1 MSYLK
6 NKGFAL
12 LEVMLAVIAVMIVG
26 IGVYSVFSSGVN
38 NNDLTA
44 AATEMVEVANVYTD
58 LASTDL
64 TSTVIDEDSIVTL
77 LQNSGRL
84 SSSYFGS
91 AVNAEGDSVPKM
103 INKFGALY
111 FSTVKPYYFVV
122 DVPLGNRGAPVDQF
136 CSQLKDSYA
145 QCMETPDETETARA
159 SLEFDLSQ

>member
-1 MSYLK
+1 MRYLK

-44 AATEMVEVANVYTD
+44 AATEMVEVANIYTD
-58 LASTDL
+58 LASADL
-64 TSTVIDEDSIVTL
+64 TANVDETSIVTL

-91 AVNAEGDSVPKM
+91 DEDSDGELEPKM
-103 INKFGALY
+103 FNKFGELNFLSADSY
-111 FSTVKPYYFVV
+111 SFVV
-122 DVPLGNRGAPVDQF
+122 DVPLGSREAPVDQF
-136 CSQLKDSYA
+136 CKQLQDSYSNCVA
-145 QCMETPDETETARA
+145 TPDVTDTASAMLR
-159 SLEFDLSQ
+159 FDLSQ